1 MALDIIDR
9 IKKLGSYFNSM
20 NIEGENGIIYVRV
33 CFPKGWVCSE
43 VTEHNF
49 NVKAVKDE
57 VPGYF
62 YFYTETQCGFESLF
76 DAIDYNIK
84 FNQDAQDKVNL
95 LRIKIEELKN
105 IFEEEDISVLRT
117 LEFKYKKKKE
127 RVKKQDRQNEIEED
141 VQNVVKSETEC
152 FENIENNEE

>member
-20 NIEGENGIIYVRV
+20 NIEGENDIIYVRV

-117 LEFKYKKKKE
+117 LEFKYRKKKE
-127 RVKKQDRQNEIEED
+127 KIKKLDKKNEIDEIPQKED
-141 VQNVVKSETEC
+141 D
-152 FENIENNEE
+152 NIDLNDNNND

>member
-20 NIEGENGIIYVRV
+20 NIEGENGIIYARV

-127 RVKKQDRQNEIEED
+127 KVKKQDNKFESDEIIQEE
-141 VQNVVKSETEC
+141 VENVEL
-152 FENIENNEE
+152 NNNEE

>member
-1 MALDIIDR
+1 MALDILNR
-9 IKKLGSYFNSM
+9 IKKLGTYFNSM

-33 CFPKGWVCSE
+33 CFPKGWGCSE

-57 VPGYF
+57 IPGYF
-62 YFYTETQCGFESLF
+62 YFYTETESGFECIF
-76 DAIDYNIK
+76 DAIEYNIK

-117 LEFKYKKKKE
+117 LEFKYRKKKE
-127 RVKKQDRQNEIEED
+127 KNKKLDKKDEIDEIPQKED
-141 VQNVVKSETEC
+141 N
-152 FENIENNEE
+152 NIDLNDNNND

>member
-9 IKKLGSYFNSM
+9 IKKLGTYFNNM
-20 NIEGENGIIYVRV
+20 NIDDGIIYVRV
-33 CFPKGWVCSE
+33 CFPKGWGCSE
-43 VTEHNF
+43 VTEYNF
-49 NVKAVKDE
+49 NVKCVEDE

-62 YFYTETQCGFESLF
+62 YFFTNTEEGFEKIF

-95 LRIKIEELKN
+95 LRTKVEELKN

-117 LEFKYKKKKE
+117 LEFKFKKKKE
-127 RVKKQDRQNEIEED
+127 KNKKTN
-141 VQNVVKSETEC
+141 KKTETEPTLQNTIV
-152 FENIENNEE
+152 EETKDIDTVKNNED